1 MPHCVL
7 WTVSLKLECSDEL
20 ELQNVHLN
28 EITQFDFA
36 EVIRQVNPISPLH
49 CSDGLVDPG
58 NATVTSRLSYAGSE

>member
-7 WTVSLKLECSDEL
+7 WTVSLKQECSDEL

-36 EVIRQVNPISPLH
+36 EVIRQVNP
-49 CSDGLVDPG
+49 
-58 NATVTSRLSYAGSE
+58 TSRYIVLTASRSLQRDNYFKIQLCAI